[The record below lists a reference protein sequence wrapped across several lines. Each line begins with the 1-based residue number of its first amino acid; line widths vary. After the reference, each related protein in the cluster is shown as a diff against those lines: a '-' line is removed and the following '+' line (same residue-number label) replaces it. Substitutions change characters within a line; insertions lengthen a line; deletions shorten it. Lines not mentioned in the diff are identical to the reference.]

1 MKGCKSLEVVAFIRI
16 DQFGLAILNTVG
28 SIEKWDLQRLR
39 AMINMYFKIAFRL
52 QWAKRINTE
61 QS

>member
-28 SIEKWDLQRLR
+28 SSE
-39 AMINMYFKIAFRL
+39 A
-52 QWAKRINTE
+52 
-61 QS
+61 QSHDQYVFQNCIPAPMGKEN